1 MSDIM
6 KKINEAGI
14 KFSMKSKED
23 QPHGGSTWDT
33 SKSDLTT
40 YYVAVGVLLSGEYRY
55 DSSMIN
61 GYERFNSYTQS
72 YVKLL
77 TMFPKD
83 GGEKY
88 NYIVKAMIGV
98 ADDRSEEDLK
108 FAASNSV
115 GKALEDCGIFSM
127 YSEHPRPCKIRKA
140 GDDDGGI
147 SKEVRPRGKEFNDFN
162 ESRNR
167 KNTVRITESKL
178 KKLISE
184 SVKKILRENQY
195 YEDING

>member
-1 MSDIM
+1 M

-147 SKEVRPRGKEFNDFN
+147 SKEVRPRGKEFN
-162 ESRNR
+162 ESKKRTIR
-167 KNTVRITESKL
+167 LTESKL
-178 KKLISE
+178 KRVISE
-184 SVKKILRENQY
+184 SVKRVLKENF
-195 YEDING
+195 